1 MVTERLRGRGINN
14 ESDAMGEEKKR
25 SEREMFSCK
34 IVRKVAQ
41 HTL

>member
-1 MVTERLRGRGINN
+1 MVTERLRRRGINN
-14 ESDAMGEEKKR
+14 KSDAIVEKKNQ
-25 SEREMFSCK
+25 REIFSCK